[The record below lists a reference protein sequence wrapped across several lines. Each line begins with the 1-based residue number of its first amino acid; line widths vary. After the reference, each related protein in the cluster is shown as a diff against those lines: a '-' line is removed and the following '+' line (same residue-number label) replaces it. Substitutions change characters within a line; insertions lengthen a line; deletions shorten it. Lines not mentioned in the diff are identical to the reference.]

1 MLIVHCK
8 NCNSDIKTFPCKV
21 WRTNYC
27 SDKCRK
33 ESKQKIIDSRKRNCL
48 FCNKEFIPRKA
59 QIDFGNAKYCSFVCR
74 NKAVKNKI
82 CNPESR
88 KKALETYIKNM
99 NSGLIKHKS
108 GKDHPKWKGGPKESI
123 KRKIS
128 DGRAKKSVRVYRE
141 KNPEKVREWAQSRS
155 KRKYGRLPNGTVAK
169 KQIEQGFKC
178 VYCGTDTSVKFH
190 VDHIFPLALGGK
202 HEPSNIQ
209 ITCPSC
215 NLKKWIKTDF
225 KADHLGA
232 K

>member
-1 MLIVHCK
+1 M
-8 NCNSDIKTFPCKV
+8 

-27 SDKCRK
+27 SVQCRE

-48 FCNKEFIPRKA
+48 FCNKEFVPRKG
-59 QIDFGNAKYCSFVCR
+59 QIDSGNGKYCSYICR
-74 NKAVKNKI
+74 NKAINHKI
-82 CNPESR
+82 CNPDSR

-108 GKDHPKWKGGPKESI
+108 GKDHPKWKGGPKEMV
-123 KRKIS
+123 KRRIA
-128 DGRAKKSVRVYRE
+128 DGRANESVRNYRK
-141 KNPEKVREWAQSRS
+141 KNPDKVREWKQSRNR
-155 KRKYGRLPNGTVAK
+155 KKYGRLPNGTVK
-169 KQIEQGFKC
+169 NKQEAQQYKC

-202 HEPSNIQ
+202 HEPDNIQ

-225 KADHLGA
+225 KIDRLEV